1 MQKNNIFNKLFN
13 KFNIS
18 LIDQFF
24 VGGGLMLWNFLALNF
39 LSITDFGFLSNY
51 IAINSLAQGMV
62 ICLIVEPMMI
72 FSKNNHVTLFKKHF
86 KRLFLLG
93 NISATI
99 LILIS
104 LFLEHDLSL
113 KLIHLLIL
121 ILTPISLLFFVLRGY
136 IYSTKSYK
144 LGLMLSSSFTLFV
157 LTGMF
162 TYYFFELNNYEY
174 IYLVLLLSYS
184 LSSLTFI
191 IFFKKTINYDFSQ
204 KEHNISA
211 ELSYSIKS
219 VGLNFT
225 AFSTSNLPFI
235 ILTFFDKS
243 YFVGLVKGLLIIAQ
257 PFNQLI
263 QALNLVILP
272 KFSFETNL
280 KISLNFIK
288 RIFVFMLLIS
298 IPAFFFFDFIFY
310 YFKPEILEYKY
321 IWIFVYILC
330 FARVITNIFSQWYKT
345 KGKIGKLLN
354 TYILYSIVCLP
365 LYVYVGFYE
374 SIIIFMFLFSFSN
387 LFIGFYLY
395 KNHEA

>member
-1 MQKNNIFNKLFN
+1 
-13 KFNIS
+13 
-18 LIDQFF
+18 
-24 VGGGLMLWNFLALNF
+24 MLWNFLSLNF

-86 KRLFLLG
+86 KRLFFLG
-93 NISATI
+93 IISSAI

-104 LFLEHDLSL
+104 LFLEHDLSIN
-113 KLIHLLIL
+113 LIHLLIL

-136 IYSTKSYK
+136 IYSTKSYM
-144 LGLMLSSSFTLFV
+144 LGLILSCSFAIFV
-157 LTGMF
+157 FTGML
-162 TYYFFELNNYEY
+162 TYYFFKLNNYEY
-174 IYLVLLLSYS
+174 VYIILLLSYS
-184 LSSLTFI
+184 LSSITFI
-191 IFFKKTINYDFSQ
+191 IFFKKTINCDFSQ
-204 KEHNISA
+204 KEHNNYD

-243 YFVGLVKGLLIIAQ
+243 YFVGLIKGLLIIAQ

-280 KISLNFIK
+280 EIPTKFIK

-330 FARVITNIFSQWYKT
+330 FARVITNIVSQWYKT
-345 KGKIGKLLN
+345 KGKISKLLN
-354 TYILYSIVCLP
+354 TYILYSLVCLP
-365 LYVYVGFYE
+365 IYVYVGFYE
-374 SIIIFMFLFSFSN
+374 SLMIFMFLFSFSN

-395 KNHEA
+395 GKS